1 MKDARGSLRGSL
13 RVPRVPGTRMRVR
26 FAVPPEAAEA
36 AEAAAKGSKG
46 FRMSLRERWREI
58 RRVNVLLLDRTH
70 EMPLIPLEP
79 RGLDEAETAACAE
92 WRGVTARDVAMLVTV
107 LGESE

>member
-1 MKDARGSLRGSL
+1 M
-13 RVPRVPGTRMRVR
+13 
-26 FAVPPEAAEA
+26 
-36 AEAAAKGSKG
+36 
-46 FRMSLRERWREI
+46 
-58 RRVNVLLLDRTH
+58 NVLLLDRTH

>member
-1 MKDARGSLRGSL
+1 MKDAGSSPRGSLRSSL
-13 RVPRVPGTRMRVR
+13 RAPRVPGTRMRVR
-26 FAVPPEAAEA
+26 FAVPPEAVEA
-36 AEAAAKGSKG
+36 DADESKGS
-46 FRMSLRERWREI
+46 RMSLRERWREI

-79 RGLDEAETAACAE
+79 RGLEETAACAE

-107 LGESE
+107 LGESD